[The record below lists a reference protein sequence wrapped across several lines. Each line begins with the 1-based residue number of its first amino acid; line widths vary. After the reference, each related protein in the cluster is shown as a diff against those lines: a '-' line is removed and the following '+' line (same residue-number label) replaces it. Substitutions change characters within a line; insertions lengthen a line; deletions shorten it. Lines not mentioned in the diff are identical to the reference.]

1 MRVSDSGLGFGPAL
15 CSLHVGRQLFPR
27 SPRIYPYLSFLR
39 NTKRYSFVVKI
50 CERIA
55 SRKMNRSLMDIIKG
69 YVSESIE
76 ILLNRHNAV
85 HAALCPAELLWAT
98 WRHFDSRDPL
108 GGVMDGL
115 IYQFTVNMHNLLH
128 CHLSTACLCC
138 KLMPL
143 GHIENKYYRKILI
156 EKWDI

>member
-15 CSLHVGRQLFPR
+15 CSLRVGRQLFPR

-39 NTKRYSFVVKI
+39 NTKRYSFVLKI

-76 ILLNRHNAV
+76 ILLNRHKCCSRR
-85 HAALCPAELLWAT
+85 ALSCRAPLGDLTTLRLPRPT
-98 WRHFDSRDPL
+98 WRCHGWTYLS
-108 GGVMDGL
+108 
-115 IYQFTVNMHNLLH
+115 IYCQHAQSAT
-128 CHLSTACLCC
+128 LSPFNSLPM
-138 KLMPL
+138 L
-143 GHIENKYYRKILI
+143 
-156 EKWDI
+156 